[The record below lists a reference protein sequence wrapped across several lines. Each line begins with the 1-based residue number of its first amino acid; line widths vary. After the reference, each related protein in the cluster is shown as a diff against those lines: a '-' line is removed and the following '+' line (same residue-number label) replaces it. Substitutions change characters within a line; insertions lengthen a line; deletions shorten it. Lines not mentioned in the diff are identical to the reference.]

1 MKISKRT
8 LLAAVAAAAFLAASS
23 AAIAELKPTK
33 GPNGEDATP
42 AKELVLTPEQEAKV
56 KEGKF
61 TVALVW
67 HENSEWSNAANQG
80 AKDEFKRLGIE
91 VVAETNAGFDPAKQ
105 KNDVETVM
113 AKKPNAI
120 FGEAVDPDTAPEAY
134 RPAKEAGAVMVF
146 VDQPPKG
153 YVQGKDYVT
162 IVSDDLKEMGHHAGD
177 ALAAAVGNKGNVAY
191 VYHDANFFVTN
202 QRDGN
207 TKQTILD
214 DHKDV
219 KIVAELGLADPTKA
233 EDVLNALILKHP
245 NLDGIYATWSTPAEA
260 ILAALRNAG
269 NTHTKIVTFDLS
281 EPLAVDMAKG
291 GNVAAIVAD
300 QPYQIGVTGARAVA
314 MGLLKQVTKPYYAV
328 EALTVTKDTIKH
340 GYEES
345 QHREPP
351 ATVMGQ

>member
-8 LLAAVAAAAFLAASS
+8 LLAASAAAFLAASS
-23 AAIAELKPTK
+23 GAIAELKPTK

-67 HENSEWSNAANQG
+67 HENSEWSNAAHQG

-91 VVAETNAGFDPAKQ
+91 VVAETNAGFDPAK
-105 KNDVETVM
+105 
-113 AKKPNAI
+113 
-120 FGEAVDPDTAPEAY
+120 
-134 RPAKEAGAVMVF
+134 EAGVMMVF

-153 YVQGKDYVT
+153 YGQGKDYVT
-162 IVSDDLKEMGHHAGD
+162 IVSDDLKEMSHHAGE
-177 ALAAAVGNKGNVAY
+177 ALTAAVGNKGNVAS

-233 EDVLNALILKHP
+233 EDMLNAP

-269 NTHTKIVTFDLS
+269 NIHTKIVTFDLS

-300 QPYQIGVTGARAVA
+300 QPYQIGVTGARSRHGIVEAEHR
-314 MGLLKQVTKPYYAV
+314 TYYAV
-328 EALTVTKDTIKH
+328 EALTVTKDTIKQA
-340 GYEES
+340 YMES

>member
-1 MKISKRT
+1 M
-8 LLAAVAAAAFLAASS
+8 
-23 AAIAELKPTK
+23 KPTK

-134 RPAKEAGAVMVF
+134 RSAKEAGAVMVF

-233 EDVLNALILKHP
+233 EDVLNALILKHS
-245 NLDGIYATWSTPAEA
+245 NLRRH
-260 ILAALRNAG
+260 LRHLVHSSG
-269 NTHTKIVTFDLS
+269 SHS
-281 EPLAVDMAKG
+281 G
-291 GNVAAIVAD
+291 GSS
-300 QPYQIGVTGARAVA
+300 QRR
-314 MGLLKQVTKPYYAV
+314 
-328 EALTVTKDTIKH
+328 KH
-340 GYEES
+340 PHEDCNL
-345 QHREPP
+345 
-351 ATVMGQ
+351 